1 MRNQCE
7 ATTATRYEQEFL
19 SDLLGSNLG
28 SECDSLLDDDWPMN
42 VTLNDPVLI
51 VDDVRNI
58 FVERDGNKM
67 TIQYGDLQ
75 IDDLFYM
82 EDSNGRPRRYRVV
95 DISGT

>member
-1 MRNQCE
+1 
-7 ATTATRYEQEFL
+7 
-19 SDLLGSNLG
+19 
-28 SECDSLLDDDWPMN
+28 MN

-95 DISGT
+95 DISGTASGNCEITTEMVTFSMRQLYGTTI